1 MNSLNKL
8 GIDTIATSKSVF
20 EQQQIAEENVIRELG
35 GKIGYGRLMQLASQ
49 EWGKSLNSKGL
60 PSGGNFVIG
69 PCSATVTQCGCSGAH
84 TGDVCDW
91 CCGTGWL
98 TKHVREVQK
107 TLTGK

>member
-1 MNSLNKL
+1 MSKSTDPSLNVGVIGASPLFGRAILEEEAVRKL
-8 GIDTIATSKSVF
+8 GDS
-20 EQQQIAEENVIRELG
+20 
-35 GKIGYGRLMQLASQ
+35 IGYGRLMQLACQ
-49 EWGKSLNSKGL
+49 EWGKSLNANGQS
-60 PSGGNFVIG
+60 SGGNFVIG